1 LQRSYRHFLE
11 ILWIL
16 YIFGHYFFSAQESRL
31 DEIVRKAAGSTF
43 FCPMNND
50 VRTEKTPFLGL
61 FPSIFGWSGM
71 DFPLAKG
78 VLRFYFSSIRTT
90 SKLFACNDFCN
101 LTSILDRITLPSDH
115 QREAFACSI

>member
-1 LQRSYRHFLE
+1 MKSSEKLQDRHFFVRQIMMSGLKK
-11 ILWIL
+11 
-16 YIFGHYFFSAQESRL
+16 HRFS
-31 DEIVRKAAGSTF
+31 
-43 FCPMNND
+43 
-50 VRTEKTPFLGL
+50 GL
-61 FPSIFGWSGM
+61 FTSIFGWER
-71 DFPLAKG
+71 LAFSFLKG